1 MLEVQEV
8 AMVTEV
14 AWRKK
19 VENDLTVRQDRQK
32 TRLLQTRWLPG
43 PFASFHTRSLVNTI
57 RSTPA
62 RNVVTLRTPPLLLDS
77 ESLVGGMYTLL

>member
-1 MLEVQEV
+1 MRRARMIHHAVTRAQKMLEVQEV

-32 TRLLQTRWLPG
+32 TRLLQTR
-43 PFASFHTRSLVNTI
+43 
-57 RSTPA
+57 
-62 RNVVTLRTPPLLLDS
+62 
-77 ESLVGGMYTLL
+77 

>member
-43 PFASFHTRSLVNTI
+43 PFAFFHTRSLVTM

-62 RNVVTLRTPPLLLDS
+62 RNVATLRTWPLLLDS
-77 ESLVGGMYTLL
+77 ESLVGGMYTLV